1 MISSILGSEF
11 YSFDF
16 GIKTSIWSLIP
27 IIYCNFKIFKYYK
40 ISFVF
45 SIIYFIDF
53 LILFSYENLFGLWLC
68 AFLNFALLLAILDI
82 KYLAVPVWLNFLLV
96 GIAILRLCFF
106 IVLQEIWEFLFQ
118 SLALVGFLSF
128 LQVSMRVIL
137 NKEVLGDGDIVF
149 IFALGLVFGF
159 LQGLNILF
167 LGSIIGVLIVFW
179 RRKKDNLPLI
189 TLLVGGLFLEF
200 LLGIFNV

>member
-1 MISSILGSEF
+1 MIFSALDNEF
-11 YSFDF
+11 YIFDF
-16 GIKTSIWSLIP
+16 GIKASLWSLIP
-27 IIYCNFKIFKYYK
+27 IIYCNFKIFKHYK
-40 ISFVF
+40 IPWIFLL
-45 SIIYFIDF
+45 ICLIDF
-53 LILFSYENLFGLWLC
+53 LIFFSYENFFGLWLGI
-68 AFLNFALLLAILDI
+68 FLNFALLLAIFDV

-96 GIAILRLCFF
+96 GIVILKLCFF
-106 IVLQEIWEFLFQ
+106 VDLQEVWGFLYQ

-167 LGSIIGVLIVFW
+167 LGSVIGVLIAFC

-189 TLLVGGLFLEF
+189 TLLVGGVFLEF
-200 LLGIFNV
+200 LLGVFNV